1 MNGCEGAVFI
11 GAEPPIS
18 KISMIFPPLLL
29 PSGAVFV
36 GATLDWLTGVY
47 LTSSSFFS
55 PGFDSLLATFSKGF
69 LVSTLI

>member
-36 GATLDWLTGVY
+36 GATLDLTGVY
-47 LTSSSFFS
+47 LSSSSFFS